1 MFSLA
6 CNLTKNDAEFLPI
19 EISSKKVR
27 VNNMDFSARR
37 NFVEK
42 SMWSTW
48 IFRPSKLHRK
58 KYGETT
64 WIFRPL
70 KLRWKSMWEKR
81 GYFDQRNHVKK
92 STWKQPVFFNQWSY
106 TEKVSGNNLVFYHQ
120 NYVKKVC
127 GNDVDFST
135 MKVTSKK
142 ICGNDL
148 DILISEI
155 TLKKYVEMMWK
166 FVEVWLLTYQRN
178 IDVESTCIW
187 RGVSIVY
194 AFIYQTKDADF
205 RPNRS
210 W

>member
-1 MFSLA
+1 MFPLP
-6 CNLTKNDAEFLPI
+6 CNLTKNDVEVLPI

-42 SMWSTW
+42 SMW
-48 IFRPSKLHRK
+48 
-58 KYGETT
+58 
-64 WIFRPL
+64 
-70 KLRWKSMWEKR
+70 EKR
-81 GYFDQRNHVKK
+81 GCFDQRNYVKR

-166 FVEVWLLTYQRN
+166 IVEVWLLTYQRN
-178 IDVESTCIW
+178 VDVKWTCIW
-187 RGVSIVY
+187 RGVSVVY
-194 AFIYQTKDADF
+194 AFTYQTKDADF
-205 RPNRS
+205 RTNSHGNAAASQMMSYAHLEKDLNKNEQLILNKTPY
-210 W
+210 